1 MKERGA
7 LRKRSQEHLKVITD
21 RYGAGLM
28 INSLVGMRMRQRQDG
43 TDTEETDAL
52 ILRLL
57 DALDISAGRKK

>member
-1 MKERGA
+1 MK
-7 LRKRSQEHLKVITD
+7 EHLKVITD

-28 INSLVGMRMRQRQDG
+28 INSLVGLRMQQRQDG

-57 DALDISAGRKK
+57 DALDISAGRKR

>member
-7 LRKRSQEHLKVITD
+7 WRKRTQDLRRMVTD

-43 TDTEETDAL
+43 TETEETDAL
-52 ILRLL
+52 IIRLL
-57 DALDISAGRKK
+57 DALDISAGRKR

>member
-1 MKERGA
+1 MRERGA
-7 LRKRSQEHLKVITD
+7 LRKRSQDLMRMVTD

-52 ILRLL
+52 IIRLL
-57 DALDISAGRKK
+57 DALDISAGRKR